1 MAVAHHSS
9 LDASCVDCLEPADLG
24 CAQCGH
30 STCAACMER
39 TYGRVAN
46 LTALPC
52 SRCANSGANGGGS
65 HRGSKN
71 YNRRSGSHGG
81 SQRDS
86 SGDATEAAEAATR
99 CDICMEENV
108 AAVRTCLKCET
119 AFCEAHIRPHI
130 ELDKFRDHP
139 LVHPSI
145 NLRERKCK
153 VHRKLLEVYCKR
165 DECLVCSACTIAG
178 KHKHHDVTTVEE
190 EHATRKNVIITAMER
205 VDDRKASSKTYINE
219 LKDSSDSVQQSSSTV
234 LSKVS
239 QKYDHMRRL
248 LDDEERQVMGTVND
262 ELREV
267 MAQLQA
273 RIEVHERYLKNVSET
288 EAHMRWLLKE
298 EDSLTF
304 LLACK
309 PNTLRMES
317 LAGVDQVD
325 NQVRC
330 ELDPR
335 KMESVLKRVDKRLAT
350 FESNWSYLSYGK
362 TPTLNPNSAHPK
374 LKLSMDLHTVTW
386 CSQDQGYP
394 NHPDRFDSTLQVI
407 SSESFAAGCHYWEV
421 DVRDGCN
428 WAVGATYS
436 AIKRKG
442 TDTACVLGRNRI
454 SWGLWCWSAQYLVYH
469 DDVKTPLALSE
480 PLHAV
485 GVYVNFEAGVLAFY
499 NADTMTLLYTFEE
512 PFRKPLHPALYLA
525 GKSLRIVQ
533 L

>member
-24 CAQCGH
+24 SAQCGH

-46 LTALPC
+46 LAALQC
-52 SRCANSGANGGGS
+52 SRCANSGANGGGGSS

-71 YNRRSGSHGG
+71 SDRRSGSRGG

-86 SGDATEAAEAATR
+86 SSGDAAEEAEAATR

-248 LDDEERQVMGTVND
+248 LDDEERHVMGTVND

-304 LLACK
+304 LLVTPPPPISQHIIASMVTVLTAFEICGSGAACK

-350 FESNWSYLSYGK
+350 FESNWSYLS
-362 TPTLNPNSAHPK
+362 L
-374 LKLSMDLHTVTW
+374 
-386 CSQDQGYP
+386 
-394 NHPDRFDSTLQVI
+394 
-407 SSESFAAGCHYWEV
+407 
-421 DVRDGCN
+421 
-428 WAVGATYS
+428 
-436 AIKRKG
+436 
-442 TDTACVLGRNRI
+442 
-454 SWGLWCWSAQYLVYH
+454 YH
-469 DDVKTPLALSE
+469 DDVKTPLAFPE

-499 NADTMTLLYTFEE
+499 NADTMALLYTFEE